1 MQKFRLTR
9 SKGRKMKKLG
19 KIKTLTIAS
28 LSAVALA
35 APIAYAQT
43 TSTNQDTQQKTT
55 RGEGRGHGKG
65 WGDRE
70 GRGKGEGRE
79 WRGDKEGRGGIRGM
93 MFRGAN
99 LTDDQKAKMK
109 QIGQSFRE
117 RTQSLH
123 QALRAKRQELRQA
136 SEGGTFNEA
145 LATQKLQESAT
156 LQAKLMGEQFR
167 MRQEMLSVL
176 TPEQKT
182 QIEQKRAD
190 FKAKRANH
198 NERKVQ

>member
-1 MQKFRLTR
+1 
-9 SKGRKMKKLG
+9 MKKLG

-35 APIAYAQT
+35 APIALAQS
-43 TSTNQDTQQKTT
+43 TSTNQDPQQVT
-55 RGEGRGHGKG
+55 GERQGGHGKG
-65 WGDRE
+65 WGDRKTRG
-70 GRGKGEGRE
+70 GRGWGGE
-79 WRGDKEGRGGIRGM
+79 RGGRMHGM
-93 MFRGAN
+93 MLKGIN

-123 QALRAKRQELRQA
+123 EQLRAKRQELRQA

-145 LATQKLQESAT
+145 LATQKLQESAS

-167 MRQEMLSVL
+167 MRQEMLAVL

-182 QIEQKRAD
+182 QLEQKRAE

-198 NERKVQ
+198 GEQKVQ

>member
-1 MQKFRLTR
+1 
-9 SKGRKMKKLG
+9 MKKLG

-35 APIAYAQT
+35 APIAFAQ
-43 TSTNQDTQQKTT
+43 STGTIQDTQQKTT
-55 RGEGRGHGKG
+55 SGEGRGEGRGHGKG

-79 WRGDKEGRGGIRGM
+79 WRGDREGRGGERGM
-93 MFRGAN
+93 MFRGVD

-123 QALRAKRQELRQA
+123 QSLRAKRQELRQA

-145 LATQKLQESAT
+145 LATQKLQESAS

-167 MRQEMLSVL
+167 MRQEMQAVL

-182 QIEQKRAD
+182 QLEQKRAE

-198 NERKVQ
+198 SERKVQ

>member
-1 MQKFRLTR
+1 
-9 SKGRKMKKLG
+9 MKKLG
-19 KIKTLTIAS
+19 TIKTLTIAS

-35 APIAYAQT
+35 APIAFAQS
-43 TSTNQDTQQKTT
+43 TSPTQDPQQQT
-55 RGEGRGHGKG
+55 RGEGRGKG
-65 WGDRE
+65 WGDHKGRGDGE
-70 GRGKGEGRE
+70 GRG
-79 WRGDKEGRGGIRGM
+79 WRGDHGGEMRGM
-93 MFRGAN
+93 MFGGIT

-109 QIGQSFRE
+109 QVSQSFRE

-123 QALRAKRQELRQA
+123 QQLRAKREELRQA

-145 LATQKLQESAT
+145 LATQKLQESAS

-182 QIEQKRAD
+182 QLEQKRAE

-198 NERKVQ
+198 GERKVQ

>member
-1 MQKFRLTR
+1 
-9 SKGRKMKKLG
+9 MKKLG

-35 APIAYAQT
+35 APIAYAQS
-43 TSTNQDTQQKTT
+43 TSTNQDPQQTT
-55 RGEGRGHGKG
+55 RGEGRGEGHDRGKG

-70 GRGKGEGRE
+70 GRRGRGDGEGRE
-79 WRGDKEGRGGIRGM
+79 GRGGMRGL

-117 RTQSLH
+117 RTQTLH

-145 LATQKLQESAT
+145 LATQKLQESAG

-182 QIEQKRAD
+182 QMEQKRAE

-198 NERKVQ
+198 SEQKVQ

>member
-1 MQKFRLTR
+1 MN
-9 SKGRKMKKLG
+9 KLG

-35 APIAYAQT
+35 APIAFAQST
-43 TSTNQDTQQKTT
+43 TTTQDTPQAT
-55 RGEGRGHGKG
+55 GERHGGHGKG
-65 WGDRE
+65 WGDK
-70 GRGKGEGRE
+70 GRGWGGE
-79 WRGDKEGRGGIRGM
+79 RGGRMGGM
-93 MFRGAN
+93 MFAGIN

-109 QIGQSFRE
+109 EIGQSFRE
-117 RTQSLH
+117 STKSLRE
-123 QALRAKRQELRQA
+123 QLRAKRQELRQA

-145 LATQKLQESAT
+145 LATQKLQESAG

-167 MRQEMLSVL
+167 MRQQMLSVL

-182 QIEQKRAD
+182 QLEQKRAE

-198 NERKVQ
+198 GEPKVQ

>member
-1 MQKFRLTR
+1 
-9 SKGRKMKKLG
+9 MKKLG

-35 APIAYAQT
+35 APIAFAQS
-43 TSTNQDTQQKTT
+43 TSTTRDTQQVT
-55 RGEGRGHGKG
+55 GERHGGRGKG
-65 WGDRE
+65 WEQGGNREGRE
-70 GRGKGEGRE
+70 GRGWGGEGRM
-79 WRGDKEGRGGIRGM
+79 GGM
-93 MFRGAN
+93 MFKDLN

-109 QIGQSFRE
+109 QIGESFRE

-123 QALRAKRQELRQA
+123 QQLSAKRQELRQA

-156 LQAKLMGEQFR
+156 LEAKLMGEQFR

-182 QIEQKRAD
+182 QLEQKRAE

-198 NERKVQ
+198 SQPNIQ

>member
-1 MQKFRLTR
+1 
-9 SKGRKMKKLG
+9 MKKLG

-35 APIAYAQT
+35 APIAFAQST
-43 TSTNQDTQQKTT
+43 TTQDQQQKTT
-55 RGEGRGHGKG
+55 RGEGRGEGHGRGKG
-65 WGDRE
+65 WGHGE
-70 GRGKGEGRE
+70 GHGKGEGRE
-79 WRGDKEGRGGIRGM
+79 WGGRGEGRGGMRGM

-109 QIGQSFRE
+109 QISGSFRE

-145 LATQKLQESAT
+145 LATQKLQESAS

-182 QIEQKRAD
+182 QLEQKRAE
-190 FKAKRANH
+190 FKANRANH
-198 NERKVQ
+198 SERKVQQ